1 MKSGHEEENENLRA
15 GLALDLS
22 SMNSTLVSLLSPI
35 ALRLYTRRDG
45 QPAVSRSAVTPLLTY
60 TGYTCKVN
68 RLTDKLENKVE

>member
-1 MKSGHEEENENLRA
+1 MKSGLEEENENLKA

-45 QPAVSRSAVTPLLTY
+45 QPVVSRSAVIPLLTY
-60 TGYTCKVN
+60 TGYTCKVK
-68 RLTDKLENKVE
+68 RLNKLENKVE